1 MIDTTVEAF
10 RMEEASHARDLAYL
24 MEDLEDDAIDACLEA
39 AESGDPL
46 LESGYDEGDTEFEAL
61 LESVDEMDDNEDEE
75 IRRIMESEE
84 GVSFDQMIGLDP
96 ITSKE

>member
-46 LESGYDEGDTEFEAL
+46 LESAYDMEDEELAEL
-61 LESVDEMDDNEDEE
+61 LEHVDEMDDNEAIE
-75 IRRIMESEE
+75 IQRIMESEE
-84 GVSFDQMIGLDP
+84 GVTFDQMIGLEP
-96 ITSKE
+96 VPTE